1 MFQKS
6 EIRFLKKRTTNTSF
20 LWDHDNGTNPIT
32 NEDIYI
38 SYLQNADFPVAML
51 VKLEGTPWN
60 WNPHPVSLK
69 VGPKVEHG

>member
-1 MFQKS
+1 M
-6 EIRFLKKRTTNTSF
+6 E
-20 LWDHDNGTNPIT
+20 TNPIT